1 MNIFS
6 SIDCKNIEKIIILF
20 SSCYLNANQKKR
32 DKLKFYL
39 LIDKLPKNN
48 VFIPDFIKD
57 KLEIRE
63 VNYNEEWTNILN
75 DFNNNFYKECVWCK
89 HDMNFFRFLF
99 FRTFPEVD
107 RVVFLDWDM
116 IVQTDIFNLQN
127 EYNNKDNLVVAQLN
141 EKTLILSIFRSKFN
155 FNPFARKLYSK
166 LYNKIFKAISSIDI
180 PSEKFK
186 NVKNFNSGFFII
198 SRDHWEE
205 NNLKEFILSLISVQ
219 KEYGCFNFGTQV
231 VQNLMNLDNRIY
243 IDREWNITPI
253 YGQSNKSNI
262 IHWCGHTKPW
272 LNREAEN
279 NKLWWKYFDIVNK
292 MKNNSKINVVS
303 EFVKPKLEVEIKG
316 KIKENKV
323 IIPKENNYDVLD
335 CFNDKYSWQSI
346 LIVINIIFSF
356 LLLNQSTEI
365 DFSKFIMNNMKQDIK
380 NKSNSNDSNDLSK
393 IKKSEISKLTNEIK
407 ILKENYSELN
417 NTNSN
422 KKIDELN
429 FNLSK
434 IKKVEI
440 GKLHNEIK
448 ILKENYSELNN
459 TNINKK
465 IEELNFN
472 LSKIKKLEIEKL
484 HNEIQQIKSKKLESL
499 KNEINQIREDELKN
513 IKIEIRNL
521 KEKKFGSIKYEL
533 SEIKEKEIKSMK
545 KEISKLYEILNQI
558 NNKNKVTK
566 LKNEDVHNNK
576 PINNEFKLKDNNYE
590 PMKEEID
597 ILDFIN
603 SNNQITNV
611 KPKDNLRNLNSR
623 LAITNGSKKKY
634 ISRKSIM
641 RLLAK

>member
-48 VFIPDFIKD
+48 IFIPDFIKD
-57 KLEIRE
+57 KLEIRK

-166 LYNKIFKAISSIDI
+166 LYNKIFKAISSMDI

-231 VQNLMNLDNRIY
+231 VQNLMNLDNRTY

-292 MKNNSKINVVS
+292 MKNNSKTDIVS

-323 IIPKENNYDVLD
+323 TIPKENNYDVLD

-380 NKSNSNDSNDLSK
+380 NKSNSNDSNELSK

-417 NTNSN
+417 NTN
-422 KKIDELN
+422 KKINELN

-440 GKLHNEIK
+440 
-448 ILKENYSELNN
+448 
-459 TNINKK
+459 
-465 IEELNFN
+465 
-472 LSKIKKLEIEKL
+472 EKL
-484 HNEIQQIKSKKLESL
+484 HNEIQQIKNKKLESL

-513 IKIEIRNL
+513 IKLEIKNI

-558 NNKNKVTK
+558 NNKNKATK
-566 LKNEDVHNNK
+566 LKNENVHNNK
-576 PINNEFKLKDNNYE
+576 PINNEFKLKDKNYE
-590 PMKEEID
+590 PIKEEID
-597 ILDFIN
+597 ILDLIN
-603 SNNQITNV
+603 TENEITNI
-611 KPKDNLRNLNSR
+611 KPKDNFKNYNSR
-623 LAITNGSKKKY
+623 LAITNGSKRKY